1 MGPAEKPR
9 DDGAGYVQFA
19 ACNPSGFRTCVAFA
33 TLALRDREAM
43 ILTPGDHHVIGRFRP
58 APRAIPA
65 AFRPVRRGACGPGR
79 HSPHRRRASGLSLP
93 HHIEDAPVGE
103 TVLLLNYEHQ
113 PADTPYRARHAIFV
127 RESSVETRKVVDE
140 IPASLAVRPFISL
153 RAFDAQGMMLDAE
166 VVPGSRLS
174 PRIERLLA
182 LPGATYLHA
191 HFAGR
196 GCYAACIARA

>member
-1 MGPAEKPR
+1 MS
-9 DDGAGYVQFA
+9 F
-19 ACNPSGFRTCVAFA
+19 
-33 TLALRDREAM
+33 
-43 ILTPGDHHVIGRFRP
+43 II
-58 APRAIPA
+58 
-65 AFRPVRRGACGPGR
+65 
-79 HSPHRRRASGLSLP
+79 SGLPVAPFQPLFGLSDEVLAAQGVIRRTVDAP
-93 HHIEDAPVGE
+93 VGFPCRITLEDAPVGE

-113 PADTPYRARHAIFV
+113 HADTPYRARHAIFV
-127 RESSVETRKVVDE
+127 RESSVETRKFVDE

-153 RAFDAQGMMLDAE
+153 RAFDAQGMMLDAD

-196 GCYAACIARA
+196 GCYAARIARA